1 MCGIAGIL
9 HSKSSPSLTDEVATR
24 LRVSLRH
31 RGPDDSGL
39 WRSAD
44 GQACFIH
51 TRLSILDLSAAGH
64 QPMTL
69 PGGRFTI
76 TFNGEIYNFHELRE
90 ELLARGVI
98 FRTQTDTEVILRLY
112 ESEGREMVKKLR
124 GMFAFA
130 IWDEESK
137 SCFCAR
143 DPFGIKPFYYSV
155 SEGRFCFASELR
167 ALIQAGLTSRKLN
180 PQAVAAYFETGSVP
194 EPLTLI
200 DGVSCL
206 KPGQAIFWKDGE
218 IQVYRHWEP
227 VFPFTESEET
237 PCDPAEA
244 AIRLRQALLD
254 SVRHHFVSDVPV
266 GIFLSGGIDST
277 LLLALARELGHEKIS
292 TFSIGVDD
300 PGLEESSIAR
310 RTATHFGADHHEK
323 RLDDQAGRAIFDQF
337 ITSID
342 QPSID
347 GFNTYTVSAFAREH
361 GMKVVLSG
369 LGGDEI
375 FGGYPSFSQVPRL
388 ARLSRLL
395 GIVPCVRQM
404 TGRFMEKHSKS
415 NRTRRMGTF
424 FQSDPC
430 VATAYRAYRAIFS
443 RRDALRLT
451 AHYTG
456 VSKVSR
462 HPRPAYAMPPSAED
476 EVSLCE
482 ISGYMRNQLLK
493 DSDVM
498 SMAHGLELRVPLVDQ
513 KLFDSIAS
521 VPSRVRLRS
530 GKRFLLDAVP
540 EIPAWVAEQP
550 KRGFL
555 FPYQRWAEASWST
568 LFERI
573 PVNNLGI
580 QPSWFQ
586 RWSALVLEHWMK
598 THRISS
604 SPLSA

>member
-1 MCGIAGIL
+1 
-9 HSKSSPSLTDEVATR
+9 
-24 LRVSLRH
+24 
-31 RGPDDSGL
+31 
-39 WRSAD
+39 
-44 GQACFIH
+44 
-51 TRLSILDLSAAGH
+51 
-64 QPMTL
+64 MTL

-76 TFNGEIYNFHELRE
+76 TFNGEIYNFQELRE
-90 ELLARGVI
+90 EMQAKGVT

-112 ESEGREMVKKLR
+112 EREGREMVKKLR

-143 DPFGIKPFYYSV
+143 DPFGIKPFYYCV
-155 SEGRFCFASELR
+155 SGGQFCFASELR
-167 ALIQAGLTSRKLN
+167 ALIQAGLTSRRLN

-194 EPLTLI
+194 EPLTLV

-206 KPGQAIFWKDGE
+206 KPGQAMFWKDGE
-218 IQVYRHWEP
+218 MQHYRHWEP
-227 VFPFTESEET
+227 IFPAAEDGGAA
-237 PCDPAEA
+237 CDGAEA
-244 AIRLRQALLD
+244 VGRLRAALLD

-277 LLLALARELGHEKIS
+277 LVLALARELGQENIS

-300 PGLEESSIAR
+300 PGLDESSIAR
-310 RTATHFGADHHEK
+310 RTAAHFGAQHHER
-323 RLDDQAGRAIFDQF
+323 RLDDHVGRAIFDEF

-369 LGGDEI
+369 LGGDEV
-375 FGGYPSFSQVPRL
+375 FGGYPSFSQVPRM

-395 GIVPCVRQM
+395 GIVPGVRQM
-404 TGRFMEKHSKS
+404 AGRFMEKHSNS

-456 VSKVSR
+456 VSEVSR
-462 HPRPAYAMPPSAED
+462 HSRVAYAMPPTPED

-482 ISGYMRNQLLK
+482 ITGYMRNQLLK

-513 KLFDSIAS
+513 KLFDSIAD
-521 VPSRVRLRS
+521 VPARVRLRG

-540 EIPAWVAEQP
+540 EIPTWVAEQP

-568 LFERI
+568 LFDRL

-586 RWSALVLEHWMK
+586 RWSSLVLEHWMK
-598 THRISS
+598 THHISS
-604 SPLSA
+604 ANNSA

>member
-1 MCGIAGIL
+1 MCGIAGSL
-9 HSKSSPSLTDEVATR
+9 NSKTSPSITDEVATR
-24 LRVSLRH
+24 LRGSLRH

-76 TFNGEIYNFHELRE
+76 TFNGEIYNFQELRE
-90 ELLARGVI
+90 QLLARGVT

-143 DPFGIKPFYYSV
+143 DPFGIKPFYYGV

-167 ALIQAGLTSRKLN
+167 ALIQAGLTSSRLN

-200 DGVSCL
+200 EGVSCL
-206 KPGQAIFWKDGE
+206 KPGHALFWKDGE
-218 IQVYRHWEP
+218 IQATRHWEP
-227 VFPFTESEET
+227 VFPFAVADEP
-237 PCDPAEA
+237 PCEAAEA
-244 AIRLRQALLD
+244 ASRLRLALLD
-254 SVRHHFVSDVPV
+254 SVRHHFISDVPV

-300 PGLEESSIAR
+300 PGLDESSVAR
-310 RTATHFGADHHEK
+310 RTATHFSADHHEK
-323 RLDDQAGRAIFDQF
+323 RLDDHAGRAIFDQF
-337 ITSID
+337 ITCID

-347 GFNTYTVSAFAREH
+347 GFNAFTVSAFAREH

-388 ARLSRLL
+388 SRISRLL
-395 GIVPCVRQM
+395 GTVPGVRQVA
-404 TGRFMEKHSKS
+404 GRLMERYSKS
-415 NRTRRMGTF
+415 NRTRRIGTF

-443 RRDALRLT
+443 RKDALSLT

-456 VSKVSR
+456 VAEVPR
-462 HPRPAYAMPPSAED
+462 HARPAYAMPPTAED

-482 ISGYMRNQLLK
+482 ITGYMRNQLLK

-498 SMAHGLELRVPLVDQ
+498 SMAHGLELRVPLVDRV
-513 KLFDSIAS
+513 LFDTVAS
-521 VPSRVRLRS
+521 VPAALRLRS
-530 GKRFLLDAVP
+530 GKRYLLDAVP
-540 EIPAWVAEQP
+540 EIPSWVAEQP

-555 FPYQRWAEASWST
+555 FPYQRWAEASWSQ
-568 LFERI
+568 LFERLPI
-573 PVNNLGI
+573 NHLGVT
-580 QPSWFQ
+580 PSWYQ
-586 RWSALVLEHWMK
+586 RWSLLVLQHWLK
-598 THRISS
+598 AHGISAA
-604 SPLSA
+604 SPAA